1 MILKRQYFQRFL
13 HLFTSLSIA
22 ALSICLTLTKLMF
35 NLAATSLKLI
45 WPFNLTDSQQQ
56 FNSSL
61 YSTQRRHDLFLQ
73 GLFFFLH
80 SSKQFINLDV
90 LPLIYQIYFQY
101 LYYLGQIASQR
112 LYPYQSKTCFFDAW
126 LWLELGYALYT

>member
-13 HLFTSLSIA
+13 HLFASLSIA

-61 YSTQRRHDLFLQ
+61 
-73 GLFFFLH
+73 
-80 SSKQFINLDV
+80 
-90 LPLIYQIYFQY
+90 
-101 LYYLGQIASQR
+101 
-112 LYPYQSKTCFFDAW
+112 
-126 LWLELGYALYT
+126 